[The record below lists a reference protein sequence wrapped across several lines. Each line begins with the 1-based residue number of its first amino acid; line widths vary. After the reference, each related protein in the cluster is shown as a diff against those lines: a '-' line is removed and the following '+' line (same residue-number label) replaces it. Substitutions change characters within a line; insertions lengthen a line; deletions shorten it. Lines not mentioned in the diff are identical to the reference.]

1 VIETL
6 ALVLKICP
14 SFVKL
19 LPEMKAVPQNLIR
32 RIKSVKC
39 FFSSVAALKKGGS

>member
-32 RIKSVKC
+32 RIKSVI